1 MTAKLVILD
10 RDGVINKDSTE
21 YIKSV
26 EEWIPIA
33 GSLEAIAR
41 LNHFGFKV
49 VVVTNQSGLARG
61 LFSLEQLNAIHQKM
75 RQELDRVGGQLDGI
89 FFCPHAPQDHCYC
102 RKPLPGL
109 LLEVRDRLGIDLN
122 HIPVIGDSYRD
133 LQSAWAVGA
142 QGLLV
147 KTGKGRTTL
156 AHYRLE
162 LEESHTH
169 VFADLSSAIETIIS
183 TSFIET
189 RS

>member
-1 MTAKLVILD
+1 VTAKLVILD
-10 RDGVINKDSTE
+10 RDGVINKDSDG

-26 EEWIPIA
+26 EEWEAIP

-61 LFSLEQLNAIHQKM
+61 LFSMAQMNAIHQKM
-75 RQELDRVGGQLDGI
+75 RQELDQVGGQLDGI
-89 FFCPHAPQDHCYC
+89 FFCPHGPDDHCEC

-109 LLEVRDRLGIDLN
+109 LLEVRDRLGVDLN
-122 HIPVIGDSYRD
+122 QTLVIGDSYRD

-147 KTGKGRTTL
+147 KTGKGVNTL
-156 AHYRLE
+156 VRYGSILSGTE
-162 LEESHTH
+162 
-169 VFADLSSAIETIIS
+169 VFTELSSAAESIIS
-183 TSFIET
+183 KSFT
-189 RS
+189 KASL